1 MNPCTNAAKMIVA
14 QYSLKVIKRT
24 IKLLLYIS
32 IQVDLRPLRELQ
44 LHILLT
50 TFLGIEIL
58 RKQGHP
64 GHVLMFIASRS
75 MGTDKRL

>member
-1 MNPCTNAAKMIVA
+1 M
-14 QYSLKVIKRT
+14 

-44 LHILLT
+44 LHTLLT

-64 GHVLMFIASRS
+64 NSRASTNVHRVAVY
-75 MGTDKRL
+75 GYRQETVK

>member
-1 MNPCTNAAKMIVA
+1 MNPCTNAAKMNVA

-24 IKLLLYIS
+24 IKLLYIS

-44 LHILLT
+44 LHTLLT